1 MDLWQLKIFV
11 TVVNEQ
17 SFSKASDIIH
27 LSQPTVSSHI
37 KELEKYFQ
45 CRLLDRLGKK
55 TEPTRAGWILFEHAR
70 KMLALKDT
78 TESALQDFIGCTKGP
93 LIIGGSTIPAGY
105 VLPGLMG
112 PFFKAY
118 PDVSIHLVSGDTLQ
132 IINDVKNGR
141 VDLGVV
147 GARTPDTAIVQETL
161 LADEMKLIIPADHSW
176 AHRSSID
183 FSELIE
189 QPFIAREPG
198 SGTWQSICKTITDA
212 GLDPKQLNV
221 KMTMG
226 SSVSVIQGILNR
238 LGISILSTA
247 AVADEIASGRLAAL
261 SVNGLALNRFFYLT
275 LAKNRTRSPVCRKFI
290 IFAKQSLAKT

>member
-11 TVVNEQ
+11 TVVKEQ

-55 TEPTRAGWILFEHAR
+55 TEPTRAGWILFDHAQ

-78 TESALQDFIGCTKGP
+78 TESALQDFMGCTKGP

-118 PDVSIHLVSGDTLQ
+118 PDVSVRLVSGDTLQ
-132 IINDVKNGR
+132 IIEDVKNGR

-147 GARTPDTAIVQETL
+147 GARTRDTAIAQETL

-176 AHRSSID
+176 AHRSAID
-183 FSELIE
+183 FCELADE
-189 QPFIAREPG
+189 PFIAREPG
-198 SGTWQSICKTITDA
+198 SGTWQSISKTITEA
-212 GLDPKQLNV
+212 GFDPKQLNV

-226 SSVSVIQGILNR
+226 SSISVIQGIVNKV
-238 LGISILSTA
+238 GISILSTA
-247 AVADEIASGRLAAL
+247 AVADDIAAGRLAAL
-261 SVNGLALNRFFYLT
+261 SVNNLPLNRFFYLT
-275 LAKNRTRSPVCRKFI
+275 LAKNRTRSPVCQKFI
-290 IFAKQSLAKT
+290 TFAKQQLSKT